1 MPASSTQ
8 GFHQASRDT
17 RMKRL
22 RQPATTLP
30 YSRLCIRQSRVSNAE
45 REELSVRRKKAPC
58 HPLVSLLSFSLAFC
72 LLSSA
77 QTVVPPAAADAQ
89 TIPSPDILGRTTPR
103 GTVLGFLKAAR
114 KGDYDAATEYL
125 NTNRRGEAATDLAR
139 ELFVIIDRR
148 LPARLNRLSDRPEGS
163 LAFPA
168 KPDQDLV
175 GTISSKSGNI
185 DLLLERVDRDGR
197 RIWLFSAPT
206 LNSVHALY
214 TEMDLESSGS
224 KLPDFLTR
232 IRIARIP
239 LLHWLAVLVGL
250 PLFCLVTV
258 VLDRLLSPLAGRWRR
273 TLRGNPNLPDPKVL
287 PVALRVLL
295 LVGAIRW
302 VSAKTGMPL
311 IERQVWSTVASILA
325 IAACV
330 SIFFALT
337 GWTERHIRRRL
348 LRSDLAARASILRL
362 ARWAANLLA
371 VFVALMAV
379 LYCLGANPNATL
391 AGLGVGGIAVA
402 LAAQKTLENVIGG
415 ASIIF
420 DGAVR
425 VGDLLRVGETLGTVE
440 DIGLRSIRLRTF
452 DRTVFTVPNG
462 QIANVSLE
470 NLSLRDSFWFHHIF
484 SLRYETTAL
493 QMRSVLQGITG
504 LLEKYP
510 LIKYFPTPVRFLRLS
525 AYSLDVEI
533 FAHLAVSDLG
543 RFLELQG
550 QLLLEIMEVIEAA
563 GVRLAIPAQTA
574 YLAVSSGFDRSSVDA
589 LLDPSRPHGS
599 EQGRNAA

>member
-1 MPASSTQ
+1 M
-8 GFHQASRDT
+8 
-17 RMKRL
+17 
-22 RQPATTLP
+22 
-30 YSRLCIRQSRVSNAE
+30 
-45 REELSVRRKKAPC
+45 
-58 HPLVSLLSFSLAFC
+58 
-72 LLSSA
+72 
-77 QTVVPPAAADAQ
+77 
-89 TIPSPDILGRTTPR
+89 
-103 GTVLGFLKAAR
+103 LGFLKAAR

-125 NTNRRGEAATDLAR
+125 NTKRHGEAATDLAR

-148 LPARLNRLSDRPEGS
+148 LPARLNQLSDRPEGS

-175 GTISSKSGNI
+175 GTISCKSGSIN
-185 DLLLERVDRDGR
+185 LLLERVDRDGR
-197 RIWLFSAPT
+197 RIWLFSALT
-206 LNSVHALY
+206 LNSVPDLY
-214 TEMDLESSGS
+214 AEMEIESSGS
-224 KLPDFLTR
+224 MFPEFLTR
-232 IRIARIP
+232 IRIAHVP

-250 PLFCLVTV
+250 PLFYLVTV
-258 VLDRLLSPLAGRWRR
+258 LLNRLLSPLAGRWRR

-287 PVALRVLL
+287 PVSLRVLL
-295 LVGAIRW
+295 LVGTIRW
-302 VSAKTGMPL
+302 VLAKTGMPL

-325 IAACV
+325 IAVCV
-330 SIFFALT
+330 SIVFAAT
-337 GWTERHIRRRL
+337 GWTERYIRRRL
-348 LRSDLAARASILRL
+348 LRNDLAARASILRL
-362 ARWAANLLA
+362 ARWAANMLA
-371 VFVALMAV
+371 VLVALMAI
-379 LYCLGANPNATL
+379 LYQLGVNPNATL

-425 VGDLLRVGETLGTVE
+425 VGDLLRVGETVGTVE

-484 SLRYETTAL
+484 SLGYETTAV
-493 QMRSVLQGITG
+493 QMRSVLQGITA
-504 LLEKYP
+504 LLERYP

-550 QLLLEIMEVIEAA
+550 QLLLEIMEVIEAE

-589 LLDPSRPHGS
+589 LLDASSPHAS
-599 EQGRNAA
+599 EQGRDAA